1 MGFLLA
7 ISNMY
12 IPQFLQK
19 RKLGMLF
26 EATARAFQV
35 TSPST
40 SGLSYNDALK
50 LYARFTREQAFK
62 SIEQGDELA
71 LQSRLFQNAFQIGRQ
86 FRADFRINTT
96 EEVMRMGALV
106 YKILKIEFEGKPQGH
121 IVIKRCFFSDY
132 YSGDICRLISS
143 LDEGL
148 LSGLSGGGKLSFSQR
163 ITEGKECCRAN
174 LEAPGRLK

>member
-1 MGFLLA
+1 MGLLLA
-7 ISNMY
+7 LSNIY
-12 IPQFLQK
+12 IPQFMQK

-26 EATARAFQV
+26 EATAGAFQV
-35 TSPST
+35 ASPST

-50 LYARFTREQAFK
+50 LYARFTKEQAHK
-62 SIEQGDELA
+62 SIQQGDELA
-71 LQSRLFQNAFQIGRQ
+71 VQSRLFQNACQIGWQ
-86 FRADFRINTT
+86 FRADFSINTE
-96 EEVMRMGALV
+96 EEVMRMSALI
-106 YKILKIEFEGKPQGH
+106 YKLLKIEFQGEPQGH
-121 IVIKRCFFSDY
+121 ILIKRCFFSDY